1 MYTVE
6 SRVSHALLLTQSHPE
21 DRVKLRR
28 WPDLHR
34 MWRQYHGSPVTQAGI
49 ERAFSLAGRSHG
61 DLAKR
66 TKEETIGARLIVAK
80 NGHLPVAPSEL

>member
-1 MYTVE
+1 
-6 SRVSHALLLTQSHPE
+6 
-21 DRVKLRR
+21 
-28 WPDLHR
+28 

-61 DLAKR
+61 DLAKS
-66 TKEETIGARLIVAK
+66 TKEESIGARLIVAK